1 MTASI
6 AHEINQ
12 PLAAI
17 MTNAS
22 AGSRWLTRANPNLAE
37 AQAAFDQIEKGC
49 HRMNEVI
56 ASVRA
61 MFGTG
66 SSKSSVVDLRQLVDE
81 VLALTQGEL
90 ATRQI
95 TLRNNMNGE
104 LPAVMAER
112 VPIQQVVLNLVMN
125 AIEAMSSV
133 VGRERRLTIGSSLDA
148 GERYDH
154 RRGHGKRNRSGP
166 PPSHLRPFLYNKIQ
180 RNGLGPFHKS
190 VNRRSACGQP

>member
-1 MTASI
+1 MAHPPKRPGTFDGRTPQSSCGTKDTAARKPHPLQGWLATACLSWSAVPDRGLIYSNRRDITDLKQAQERLDTLRHQLSDASRQTTMGAMTASI

-66 SSKSSVVDLRQLVDE
+66 SGEPSVVDLRQLIDE
-81 VLALTQGEL
+81 VLALARANWQL
-90 ATRQI
+90 
-95 TLRNNMNGE
+95 
-104 LPAVMAER
+104 
-112 VPIQQVVLNLVMN
+112 
-125 AIEAMSSV
+125 
-133 VGRERRLTIGSSLDA
+133 
-148 GERYDH
+148 
-154 RRGHGKRNRSGP
+154 
-166 PPSHLRPFLYNKIQ
+166 
-180 RNGLGPFHKS
+180 
-190 VNRRSACGQP
+190 